1 MAIPQGLSDT
11 LTKIAPKRI
20 NDAVEKIL
28 DILNKVNEGVRKI
41 NEIDFCNP
49 LGYILTKAL
58 PPGGVLENKMLQYA
72 KKVTEFINNVENK
85 MSPGRIES
93 EIIKPGDTPEQIKIK
108 DEAYKNRLL
117 SYQASIEEIR
127 TSLEEIIPPPDLVE
141 IFPGGEGLVQT
152 INSINLALT
161 ATSDTIDAKID
172 PKQTILT
179 QISLLK
185 SFSDKLRPFMSPIN
199 IATLAIGD
207 QAEELNKKLRDFIRP
222 ERFASSVAFII
233 RQVKAIDKGIAQILK
248 TVQLI
253 NTILKLINVLVKIFK
268 FVCKIL
274 KIAPMPVAVG
284 GGGSP
289 VVAVTTGSLTS
300 KADRVAKFQT
310 DIDDYAKIIRMI
322 STFLS
327 KSIILQIQ
335 RIRKEII
342 RLLTGLNILYKNLL
356 ACPYTNDP
364 LLEQSLLDAISSLEN
379 NLTTLDNLF
388 PTAKTDNILPSL
400 YGGYEIDIIKEEV
413 VDAGIKLL
421 RRRVIVADQRGITV
435 YEGTP
440 TFASDDQVLIK
451 EGQYQIDKLG
461 NVGTSDEGNSAP
473 TNQQIIDEMNELGFN
488 PNDVTVTPNDID

>member
-58 PPGGVLENKMLQYA
+58 PPGGVLENKMLQYG
-72 KKVTEFINNVENK
+72 KKVTDFINNAENK
-85 MSPGRIES
+85 LDPFKREN
-93 EIIKPGDTPEQIKIK
+93 ETEEQ
-108 DEAYKNRLL
+108 YKTRLL
-117 SYQASIEEIR
+117 SYQESIEEIR
-127 TSLEEIIPPPDLVE
+127 QSLEEIIPEPDLVD

-152 INSINLALT
+152 INTLNLVLT
-161 ATSDTIDAKID
+161 NTSDILDARTD
-172 PKQTILT
+172 PKQLIITR
-179 QISLLK
+179 ISLIK
-185 SFSDKLRPFMSPIN
+185 SFADKLKPFMSPIN

-233 RQVKAIDKGIAQILK
+233 KQVKAIDKAILQIQRM
-248 TVQLI
+248 VQLI
-253 NTILKLINVLVKIFK
+253 NTILKLINLLIKIFK
-268 FVCKIL
+268 FVAKIL
-274 KIAPMPVAVG
+274 KISPVPVAVG

-289 VVAVTTGSLTS
+289 VVAKSDGSLTS
-300 KADRVAKFQT
+300 KADRVAKFQR
-310 DIDDYAKIIRMI
+310 DIEDYGKVIRMI
-322 STFLS
+322 SNFLS

-379 NLTTLDNLF
+379 NLVTLDNLF

-400 YGGYEIDIIKEEV
+400 YSGYEIDIIKEEV

-440 TFASDDQVLIK
+440 TFATDDQVLIK

-473 TNQQIIDEMNELGFN
+473 TNQQVIDEMNELGFN

>member
-1 MAIPQGLSDT
+1 MAIPPGISRV
-11 LTKIAPKRI
+11 LTEIAPKRI
-20 NDAVEKIL
+20 NDAVEKVL
-28 DILNKVNEGVRKI
+28 DVLNKINEGVRKI

-58 PPGGVLENKMLQYA
+58 PPGGVLETKMLKYA
-72 KKVTEFINNVENK
+72 KSVTDFINDAENK
-85 MSPGRIES
+85 LDPFKKEN
-93 EIIKPGDTPEQIKIK
+93 ETEEK
-108 DEAYKNRLL
+108 YKLRLI
-117 SYQASIEEIR
+117 SYKENIEEIR
-127 TSLEEIIPPPDLVE
+127 VALEDIIPPPDLVE

-152 INSINLALT
+152 INSLNLALT
-161 ATSDTIDAKID
+161 ATSDAVDTRVD
-172 PKQTILT
+172 PKQLIIT
-179 QISLLK
+179 QISFIK
-185 SFSDKLRPFMSPIN
+185 SFADKLRPFMSPIN

-222 ERFASSVAFII
+222 ERFAPGVAAIV

-253 NTILKLINVLVKIFK
+253 NTILKLINLLVKIFK
-268 FVCKIL
+268 FVTKIL
-274 KIAPMPVAVG
+274 KIAPIPVAVG

-300 KADRVAKFQT
+300 KADRVAKFQA
-310 DIDDYAKIIRMI
+310 DIDDYAKIVRMI
-322 STFLS
+322 SNFLS

-335 RIRKEII
+335 RIRREII

-364 LLEQSLLDAISSLEN
+364 LLEQSLQSAISSLEN
-379 NLTTLDNLF
+379 NLVTLDNLF

-400 YGGYEIDIIKEEV
+400 YNGYQIDIIKEEV

-451 EGQYQIDKLG
+451 EGQYQVDKLG
-461 NVGTSDEGNSAP
+461 NVGTSDEGNSTPA
-473 TNQQIIDEMNELGFN
+473 NQSIIDEMNELGFN

>member
-1 MAIPQGLSDT
+1 MAIPPGISRV
-11 LTKIAPKRI
+11 LTEIAPKRI
-20 NDAVEKIL
+20 NDAVEKVL
-28 DILNKVNEGVRKI
+28 DVLNKINEGVRKI

-72 KKVTEFINNVENK
+72 TKVTDFINDAENK
-85 MSPGRIES
+85 LDPFKKEN
-93 EIIKPGDTPEQIKIK
+93 ETEEK
-108 DEAYKNRLL
+108 YKLRLI
-117 SYQASIEEIR
+117 SYKENIEEIR
-127 TSLEEIIPPPDLVE
+127 VALEDIIPPPDLVE

-152 INSINLALT
+152 INSLNLALT
-161 ATSDTIDAKID
+161 ATSDAVDTRVD
-172 PKQTILT
+172 PKQLIIT
-179 QISLLK
+179 QISFIK
-185 SFSDKLRPFMSPIN
+185 SFADKLRPFMSPIN

-222 ERFASSVAFII
+222 ERFAPSVAAIV

-253 NTILKLINVLVKIFK
+253 NTILKLINLLVKIFK
-268 FVCKIL
+268 FVTKIL
-274 KIAPMPVAVG
+274 KIAPIPVAVG

-300 KADRVAKFQT
+300 KADRIAKFQR
-310 DIDDYAKIIRMI
+310 DIEDYAKIVRMI
-322 STFLS
+322 SNFLS

-335 RIRKEII
+335 RIRREII

-364 LLEQSLLDAISSLEN
+364 LLEQSLQSAISSLEN
-379 NLTTLDNLF
+379 NLVTLDNLF

-400 YGGYEIDIIKEEV
+400 YNGYQIDIIKEEV

-451 EGQYQIDKLG
+451 EGQYQVDKLG
-461 NVGTSDEGNSAP
+461 NVGTNDEGNSAP
-473 TNQQIIDEMNELGFN
+473 TNQSIIDEMNELGFN

>member
-28 DILNKVNEGVRKI
+28 DILNKVNEAVRKI

-58 PPGGVLENKMLQYA
+58 PPGGVLENKMLQYG
-72 KKVTEFINNVENK
+72 KNVTDFINKQEEKLDPFKREN
-85 MSPGRIES
+85 ET
-93 EIIKPGDTPEQIKIK
+93 EEQYR
-108 DEAYKNRLL
+108 ARLL
-117 SYQASIEEIR
+117 SYQELIEEIR
-127 TSLEEIIPPPDLVE
+127 QSLEEIIPEPDLVD
-141 IFPGGEGLVQT
+141 IFPGGEGLIQT
-152 INSINLALT
+152 INTLNLVLT
-161 ATSDTIDAKID
+161 NTSDTLDARID
-172 PKQTILT
+172 PKQLIITR
-179 QISLLK
+179 ISLIK
-185 SFSDKLRPFMSPIN
+185 SFADKLKPFMSPIN

-233 RQVKAIDKGIAQILK
+233 RQVKSIDKAITQIQRM
-248 TVQLI
+248 VQLI
-253 NTILKLINVLVKIFK
+253 NTILKLINTLIKIFK
-268 FVCKIL
+268 FVVKIL
-274 KIAPMPVAVG
+274 KISPIPVAVG
-284 GGGSP
+284 GGGGP
-289 VVAVTTGSLTS
+289 VISKTDGSLTS
-300 KADRVAKFQT
+300 KADRVRKFQS
-310 DIDDYAKIIRMI
+310 DIDDFGKVTRMI
-322 STFLS
+322 SNFLS

-364 LLEQSLLDAISSLEN
+364 LLEQSLQDAISSLEN

-388 PTAKTDNILPSL
+388 PTAQTDNLLPSL
-400 YGGYEIDIIKEEV
+400 YNGYQIDIIKEEV
-413 VDAGIKLL
+413 VDGGITLL

-440 TFASDDQVLIK
+440 TFATDDQVLIK
-451 EGQYQIDKLG
+451 EGQYYIDRQG
-461 NVGTSDEGNSAP
+461 NVGTSDEGNSFP
-473 TNQQIIDEMNELGFN
+473 TNQEVIDEMNELGLNPNNVNVN
-488 PNDVTVTPNDID
+488 PNDLD

>member
-1 MAIPQGLSDT
+1 MAIPVGISRV
-11 LTKIAPKRI
+11 LTEIAPKRI

-28 DILNKVNEGVRKI
+28 DVLNKINEGVRKI

-72 KKVTEFINNVENK
+72 KKVTEFINNAENK
-85 MSPGRIES
+85 LDPFKR
-93 EIIKPGDTPEQIKIK
+93 K
-108 DEAYKNRLL
+108 DETEDQYKLRLIG
-117 SYQASIEEIR
+117 YKENIEEIR
-127 TSLEEIIPPPDLVE
+127 VALEDIIPPPDLVE

-152 INSINLALT
+152 INTLNLALT
-161 ATSDTIDAKID
+161 ATSDAVDGRVDEKQLIITKISY
-172 PKQTILT
+172 I
-179 QISLLK
+179 K
-185 SFSDKLRPFMSPIN
+185 SFADKLKPFMSPIN

-222 ERFASSVAFII
+222 ERFASSVAFIV
-233 RQVKAIDKGIAQILK
+233 RQVKAIDKGITQILK

-253 NTILKLINVLVKIFK
+253 NTILKLINLLVKIFK

-274 KIAPMPVAVG
+274 KIAPIPVAIG
-284 GGGSP
+284 GPSP
-289 VVAVTTGSLTS
+289 VIAQTSGMLTS
-300 KADRVAKFQT
+300 KADRVAKFQA
-310 DIDDYAKIIRMI
+310 DIDDYGKIVRMI

-364 LLEQSLLDAISSLEN
+364 LLEQSLQDAISSLEN
-379 NLTTLDNLF
+379 NLITLDNLF
-388 PTAKTDNILPSL
+388 PTAKTDSILPSL
-400 YGGYEIDIIKEEV
+400 YGGYQIDIIKEEV

-440 TFASDDQVLIK
+440 TFATDDQVLIK

-473 TNQQIIDEMNELGFN
+473 TNQQVIDEMNELGFN
-488 PNDVTVTPNDID
+488 PDNVTVTPNDID

>member
-28 DILNKVNEGVRKI
+28 DILNKVNDAVRKI

-58 PPGGVLENKMLQYA
+58 PPGGVLENKMLKYA
-72 KKVTEFINNVENK
+72 KSVTDFINNAEEK
-85 MSPGRIES
+85 LDPFKREGEK
-93 EIIKPGDTPEQIKIK
+93 EED
-108 DEAYKNRLL
+108 YKKRLL
-117 SYQASIEEIR
+117 SYKENIEEIR
-127 TSLEEIIPPPDLVE
+127 VALEDIIPPPDLVE

-152 INSINLALT
+152 INQINLVLT
-161 ATSDTIDAKID
+161 TTSDAVDARVD
-172 PKQTILT
+172 PKQLILT
-179 QISLLK
+179 QISFIK
-185 SFSDKLRPFMSPIN
+185 SFADKLRPFMSPIN

-222 ERFASSVAFII
+222 ERFAPSVAAIV

-253 NTILKLINVLVKIFK
+253 NTILKLINLLVKIFK
-268 FVCKIL
+268 FVTKIL
-274 KIAPMPVAVG
+274 KIAPIPVAVG
-284 GGGSP
+284 GGSGP

-322 STFLS
+322 SNFLS

-335 RIRKEII
+335 RIRREII

-364 LLEQSLLDAISSLEN
+364 LLEQNLQSAISSLEN
-379 NLTTLDNLF
+379 NLVTLDLLF
-388 PTAKTDNILPSL
+388 PTAKTDNILPLL
-400 YGGYEIDIIKEEV
+400 YGGFEIDIIKEEV

-421 RRRVIVADQRGITV
+421 RRRVIVADQRGITI

-461 NVGTSDEGNSAP
+461 NIGTSDEGNSFA
-473 TNQQIIDEMNELGFN
+473 TNQQIIDEMNDLGFN

>member
-1 MAIPQGLSDT
+1 MAIPQGLKDI
-11 LTKIAPKRI
+11 LTDIAPRRI
-20 NDAVEKIL
+20 NNAVEKIL
-28 DILNKVNEGVRKI
+28 DILNKVNEGIRKI

-72 KKVTEFINNVENK
+72 KKVTDFINNAENK
-85 MSPGRIES
+85 LDPFKREN
-93 EIIKPGDTPEQIKIK
+93 ETEEQ
-108 DEAYKNRLL
+108 YKLRLT
-117 SYQASIEEIR
+117 SYKENIEEIR
-127 TSLEEIIPPPDLVE
+127 VALEDIIPPPDLVE

-152 INSINLALT
+152 INSLNLVLT
-161 ATSDTIDAKID
+161 ATSDAVDARVD
-172 PKQTILT
+172 PKQLIVT
-179 QISLLK
+179 QISLIK
-185 SFSDKLRPFMSPIN
+185 SFADKLRPFMSPIN
-199 IATLAIGD
+199 IATLAIED

-222 ERFASSVAFII
+222 ERFAPSVAAIV

-253 NTILKLINVLVKIFK
+253 NTILKTINLLVKIFK

-274 KIAPMPVAVG
+274 KISPIPVAVG

-289 VVAVTTGSLTS
+289 VIAKTDGSLTS
-300 KADRVAKFQT
+300 KADRIAKFQR
-310 DIDDYAKIIRMI
+310 DIDDYNDIVKMI
-322 STFLS
+322 SKFLS

-356 ACPYTNDP
+356 ACSYTNDP
-364 LLEQSLLDAISSLEN
+364 LLEQSLQNAISSLEN
-379 NLTTLDNLF
+379 NLITLDNLF

-440 TFASDDQVLIK
+440 TFATDDQVLIK

-473 TNQQIIDEMNELGFN
+473 TNQQVIDEMNELGFN

>member
-1 MAIPQGLSDT
+1 MAIPVGISRV
-11 LTKIAPKRI
+11 LTEIAPKRI

-28 DILNKVNEGVRKI
+28 DVLNKINEGVRKI

-72 KKVTEFINNVENK
+72 KKVTDFINKQEEKLDPFKREN
-85 MSPGRIES
+85 ET
-93 EIIKPGDTPEQIKIK
+93 EEQ
-108 DEAYKNRLL
+108 YKARLL

-127 TSLEEIIPPPDLVE
+127 VALEDIIPPPDLVE

-152 INSINLALT
+152 INSLNLALT
-161 ATSDTIDAKID
+161 TTSDVVDARID
-172 PKQTILT
+172 PKQLILT
-179 QISLLK
+179 QISLIK
-185 SFSDKLRPFMSPIN
+185 SFGDKLRPFTSPIN

-207 QAEELNKKLRDFIRP
+207 QAEELNKKLRDFIKP

-233 RQVKAIDKGIAQILK
+233 RQVKAIDKGIAQIQK
-248 TVQLI
+248 MVQLI
-253 NTILKLINVLVKIFK
+253 NTILKLINLLIKIFK

-274 KIAPMPVAVG
+274 KIAPIPVAVG
-284 GGGSP
+284 GGGGP
-289 VVAVTTGSLTS
+289 VIAVTTGSLTS
-300 KADRVAKFQT
+300 KADRVAKFQA
-310 DIDDYAKIIRMI
+310 DIDDYGKIIRMI
-322 STFLS
+322 SNFLS

-364 LLEQSLLDAISSLEN
+364 LLEQSLQSAISSLEN

-388 PTAKTDNILPSL
+388 PTAKTDTLLPSL

-488 PNDVTVTPNDID
+488 PNNVTVTPDDID

>member
-1 MAIPQGLSDT
+1 MAIPQGLSDI

-28 DILNKVNEGVRKI
+28 DILNKVNDAVRKI

-58 PPGGVLENKMLQYA
+58 PPGGLLENKMLQYA
-72 KKVTEFINNVENK
+72 KKVTDFINKAENK
-85 MSPGRIES
+85 ISPGRIES
-93 EIIKPGDTPEQIKIK
+93 EIIKPDDTDEIKKAK
-108 DEAYKNRLL
+108 DAAYKTRLI
-117 SYQASIEEIR
+117 SYQTLIEEIR
-127 TSLEEIIPPPDLVE
+127 VSLEEIIPPPDLVE

-152 INSINLALT
+152 INQINLALT
-161 ATSDTIDAKID
+161 VTSDTIDAAID

-179 QISLLK
+179 QISLIK
-185 SFSDKLRPFMSPIN
+185 SFADKLRPFMSPIN

-207 QAEELNKKLRDFIRP
+207 QAEELNKKLKDFIKP

-233 RQVKAIDKGIAQILK
+233 RQVKAIDKAILQIQK
-248 TVQLI
+248 MVQLI
-253 NTILKLINVLVKIFK
+253 NTILRVINVLIKIFK
-268 FVCKIL
+268 FVAKIL
-274 KIAPMPVAVG
+274 KL
-284 GGGSP
+284 SP
-289 VVAVTTGSLTS
+289 VPTAIIPPQTGGVGVPEGTIIS
-300 KADRVAKFQT
+300 KADRVAKFQA
-310 DIDDYAKIIRMI
+310 DIDDYGKIVRMI
-322 STFLS
+322 SNFLS

-364 LLEQSLLDAISSLEN
+364 LLEQSLQSTISSLEN

-388 PTAKTDNILPSL
+388 PTAKTDNILPLL
-400 YGGYEIDIIKEEV
+400 YGGYSIDIIKEEV

-421 RRRVIVADQRGITV
+421 RRRVIVADQRGINV

-440 TFASDDQVLIK
+440 TFATDDQVLIK

-473 TNQQIIDEMNELGFN
+473 TNQTVIDDMNELGFN
-488 PNDVTVTPNDID
+488 PNDTTITPNDID

>member
-1 MAIPQGLSDT
+1 MAIPQGLSNI

-58 PPGGVLENKMLQYA
+58 PPGGLLENKMLQYG
-72 KKVTEFINNVENK
+72 KKVTDFINKAEEKLDPFKREN
-85 MSPGRIES
+85 ET
-93 EIIKPGDTPEQIKIK
+93 EEQ
-108 DEAYKNRLL
+108 YKVRLL

-127 TSLEEIIPPPDLVE
+127 QSLEEIIPEPDLID
-141 IFPGGEGLVQT
+141 IFPGGEGLIQT
-152 INSINLALT
+152 INTLNLVLT
-161 ATSDTIDAKID
+161 NTSDILDARTD
-172 PKQTILT
+172 PKQLIITR
-179 QISLLK
+179 ISLIR
-185 SFSDKLRPFMSPIN
+185 SFSNKLKPFMSPIN

-233 RQVKAIDKGIAQILK
+233 RQVKAIDRAILQIQK
-248 TVQLI
+248 MVQLI
-253 NTILKLINVLVKIFK
+253 NTILKLINILVKIFK
-268 FVCKIL
+268 FITKIL
-274 KIAPMPVAVG
+274 KIAPIPVAVG

-322 STFLS
+322 SNFLS

-335 RIRKEII
+335 RIRREII

-356 ACPYTNDP
+356 ACPFTNDP

-379 NLTTLDNLF
+379 NLITLDTLF

-440 TFASDDQVLIK
+440 TFATDDQVLIK
-451 EGQYQIDKLG
+451 EGQFQVDKLG
-461 NVGTSDEGNSAP
+461 NTGTSDEGNSAP
-473 TNQQIIDEMNELGFN
+473 ANQSIINEMNELGFN
-488 PNDVTVTPNDID
+488 PNDVNVNPDDLD

>member
-28 DILNKVNEGVRKI
+28 DILNKVNDAVRKI

-72 KKVTEFINNVENK
+72 KKVTDFINNAEEKLDPFKREN
-85 MSPGRIES
+85 ES
-93 EIIKPGDTPEQIKIK
+93 EEQ
-108 DEAYKNRLL
+108 YKLRLI
-117 SYQASIEEIR
+117 SYKQNIEEIR
-127 TSLEEIIPPPDLVE
+127 VALEDIIPPPDLVD

-152 INSINLALT
+152 INSLNLALT
-161 ATSDTIDAKID
+161 STSDAVDARVD
-172 PKQTILT
+172 PKQLIIT
-179 QISLLK
+179 QISLIK
-185 SFSDKLRPFMSPIN
+185 SFADKLKPFMSPIN

-222 ERFASSVAFII
+222 ERFASSIAFII
-233 RQVKAIDKGIAQILK
+233 RQVKAIDRAILQIQK
-248 TVQLI
+248 MVQLI
-253 NTILKLINVLVKIFK
+253 NTILKLINVLIKIFK
-268 FVCKIL
+268 FVVRIL
-274 KIAPMPVAVG
+274 KIMPIPVAIG
-284 GGGSP
+284 GPSP
-289 VVAVTTGSLTS
+289 VVAQTSGSLTS
-300 KADRVAKFQT
+300 KADRVRKFQS
-310 DIDDYAKIIRMI
+310 DIDDFGKVIRMI
-322 STFLS
+322 SNFLS

-364 LLEQSLLDAISSLEN
+364 LLEQSLQSAISSLEN

-388 PTAKTDNILPSL
+388 PTAKTDTLLPSL

-451 EGQYQIDKLG
+451 EGQYQVDKLG

-473 TNQQIIDEMNELGFN
+473 TNQQVIDEMNELGFN
-488 PNDVTVTPNDID
+488 PNNVTVTPNDID

>member
-1 MAIPQGLSDT
+1 
-11 LTKIAPKRI
+11 
-20 NDAVEKIL
+20 VEKIL
-28 DILNKVNEGVRKI
+28 DILNKVNDAVRKI

-58 PPGGVLENKMLQYA
+58 PPGGVLENKMLKYA
-72 KKVTEFINNVENK
+72 KSVTEFINNAEEKLDPFKREN
-85 MSPGRIES
+85 ET
-93 EIIKPGDTPEQIKIK
+93 EEQ
-108 DEAYKNRLL
+108 YKTRLL

-127 TSLEEIIPPPDLVE
+127 VSLEEIIPSPDLVE

-152 INSINLALT
+152 INQINVALT

-185 SFSDKLRPFMSPIN
+185 SFADKLRPFMSPIN

-233 RQVKAIDKGIAQILK
+233 RQVKAIDRAISQIQK
-248 TVQLI
+248 MVQLI
-253 NTILKLINVLVKIFK
+253 NTILKLINTLIKIFK
-268 FVCKIL
+268 FVVKIL
-274 KIAPMPVAVG
+274 KIMPIPVAMG
-284 GGGSP
+284 GPTP
-289 VVAVTTGSLTS
+289 VVAQTSGSLTS
-300 KADRVAKFQT
+300 KADRVRKFQSN
-310 DIDDYAKIIRMI
+310 IDDFGKVIRMI

-327 KSIILQIQ
+327 KSVILQIQ

-364 LLEQSLLDAISSLEN
+364 LLEQSLQSAISSLEN
-379 NLTTLDNLF
+379 NLITLDNLF
-388 PTAKTDNILPSL
+388 PTVKTDNILPSL
-400 YGGYEIDIIKEEV
+400 YKGFQIDIIKEEV
-413 VDAGIKLL
+413 VDGGIKLL

-461 NVGTSDEGNSAP
+461 NVGTNDEGNSAP
-473 TNQQIIDEMNELGFN
+473 TNQQIINEMNDLGFN
-488 PNDVTVTPNDID
+488 PENVTVTPNDID